1 LNKNIFGVKM
11 RITESKL
18 REVIRSVLKES
29 WREHSKIDSIK
40 YGEPSLKIINNKNKN
55 WCLPEEHTFS
65 LSEEGKRAVNRF
77 KENPD
82 YWDPFYDRTRFYMA
96 MLNHGP
102 NWQLEVDEYFP
113 KLKKEDFQLVI
124 EKIDGK
130 VDKEFVNEILKM
142 ESYSGYKD
150 DPNATVAD
158 IDEDEKIER

>member
-1 LNKNIFGVKM
+1 M

-40 YGEPSLKIINNKNKN
+40 HGESSLKRQNNKNKN

-65 LSEEGKRAVNRF
+65 LSEEGKRVVKRFENNPENWNR
-77 KENPD
+77 
-82 YWDPFYDRTRFYMA
+82 FYDRTRFYMA

-124 EKIDGK
+124 EEIDGG
-130 VDKEFVNEILKM
+130 VDELFANKILKM

-150 DPNATVAD
+150 DPNGGIGD
-158 IDEDEKIER
+158 IDEDEKIERV

>member
-1 LNKNIFGVKM
+1 M

-29 WREHSKIDSIK
+29 WRKHSKIDSIK
-40 YGEPSLKIINNKNKN
+40 HGKPSLKIQNNKNKN
-55 WCLPEEHTFS
+55 WCLPEGHKFS
-65 LSEEGKRAVNRF
+65 LSPEGEKVVKRFEKNPENWNR
-77 KENPD
+77 
-82 YWDPFYDRTRFYMA
+82 FYDRERFYMA

-124 EKIDGK
+124 EKIDGEVK
-130 VDKEFVNEILKM
+130 PEFKKKILEM

-150 DPNATVAD
+150 DPNGGIGD